1 MKTHCTQS
9 RGLITL
15 LAVLSLA
22 VGSQFSTTFAQGSA
36 FTYQGR
42 LNDSGGA
49 ATGTYDLQFTLFDA
63 GTNGSAVAG
72 PITNSPTVVS
82 NGLFTVTLD
91 FGASPFTG
99 ADLWLEIAARATN
112 GVFTVLSP
120 RQKITATPYSV
131 TARNVTGV
139 LPGGGLSGTYPGTVT
154 FNNAGN
160 SFSGSFSGSG
170 AGLTLVNAA
179 SLGGLSANQ
188 FWKTAG
194 NSGTPPNLNF
204 VGTTDNQPLEFR
216 VNNLRGLRLQP
227 GSNSA
232 PSVVGGS
239 RSNIISLGVAG
250 ATIAGGDK
258 NFIESFFPGATS
270 DYAFLGGGSSN
281 YIGYFSFNSVL
292 AGGFQNSLNP
302 NCYYSTIAGG
312 LGNSMGFHTQSSI
325 ISGGRSNTIS
335 QSVDTSTIGG
345 GSENYVDYLA
355 HYAIIGAGLHNQIL
369 SNAEYAVISGG
380 RFNTI
385 GVDADQSAIGGGQNN
400 EIKSGTS
407 CTIAGGGGN
416 SISYFSGTI
425 AGGTGNRIETNSY
438 EATIGGGS
446 GNIIHT
452 NAERATIAGGVFNE
466 AFSDS
471 SYSFIG
477 GGERN
482 IARSNAYH
490 ATISGGSNNQI
501 NNDTTY
507 CTIGGGKLHTVSA
520 NANHA
525 TIAGGDGNIAG
536 GEAPAIGGGT
546 LNQIGTGSTYDTIAG
561 GGGNSIG
568 AGTFGATIAGG
579 YVNQVNG
586 NFSFAAGYQAQ
597 ANHPGTFAWAGGNT
611 MPYASI
617 IPYTCNLYASNGVS
631 MDYSFQTA
639 GSPRG
644 VRYVFVGQNAGNTI
658 TAWNGARLTDGGT
671 WQNASDRNRKTD
683 FKEVDPRAVLD
694 KLAAM
699 PVRQWRY
706 TNEDACIKHI
716 GPVAQDF
723 QSAFGLG
730 DDDKSIGTVDA
741 DGVALAAIQGLNQKL
756 EERCEKADIRVQNL
770 EAENTELK
778 HELAEIKA
786 LLQSLAN
793 KSPTQVMQERPTA
806 ENAQVAKIENSDP

>member
-1 MKTHCTQS
+1 MKTHRTQS

-22 VGSQFSTTFAQGSA
+22 LGSQFSTTFAQGSS
-36 FTYQGR
+36 FTYQGS
-42 LNDSGGA
+42 LNDSGSA
-49 ATGTYDLQFTLFDA
+49 ASGNYDLRFTLFDA
-63 GTNGSAVAG
+63 ATNGNSVAG

-91 FGASPFTG
+91 FGAAPFTG
-99 ADLWLEIAARATN
+99 ADLWLEIAARTN
-112 GVFTVLSP
+112 GAFTVLSP

-139 LPGGGLSGTYPGTVT
+139 LPGTGLAGTYGSAVA

-170 AGLTLVNAA
+170 AGLTSVNAA
-179 SLGGLSANQ
+179 SLGGLSSSQ

-194 NSGTPPNLNF
+194 NSGTSPTANF
-204 VGTTDNQPLEFR
+204 VGTTDNQPLELR
-216 VNNLRGLRLQP
+216 VNNLRGLRVQP
-227 GSNSA
+227 GSNSS
-232 PSVVGGS
+232 PSVIGGS

-250 ATIAGGDK
+250 ATIAGGDR
-258 NFIESFFPGATS
+258 NFIESFFPLATS

-292 AGGFQNSLNP
+292 GGGYQNALNP
-302 NCYYSTIAGG
+302 NCYYSIIAGG
-312 LGNSMGFHTQSSI
+312 LSNSMGYHSVHSV
-325 ISGGRSNTIS
+325 ISGGRSNSIYG
-335 QSVDTSTIGG
+335 SVDTSTIGG
-345 GSENYVDYLA
+345 GSQNYIDFLA
-355 HYAIIGAGLHNQIL
+355 HFDVIGAGLHNQIL
-369 SNAEYAVISGG
+369 SNAEYAVINGG

-385 GVDADQSAIGGGQNN
+385 GVDADDSTIGGGQNN
-400 EIKSGTS
+400 EIKSGGTD
-407 CTIAGGGGN
+407 CTIAGGAGN

-425 AGGTGNRIETNSY
+425 SGGTGNSIETNSY
-438 EATIGGGS
+438 EGTIGGGS
-446 GNIIHT
+446 ANMIQS
-452 NAERATIAGGVFNE
+452 NAERSTISGGVFQQV
-466 AFSDS
+466 FSGS

-477 GGERN
+477 GGEHHM
-482 IARSNAYH
+482 AKSNAFH
-490 ATISGGSNNQI
+490 ATICGGSNNQI
-501 NNDTTY
+501 QNDTSY
-507 CTIGGGKLHTVSA
+507 CFIGGGKLHTVSP

-546 LNQIGTGSTYDTIAG
+546 LNQIGTGTTYDTIVG

-568 AGTFGATIAGG
+568 AGTFGATVAGG

-586 NFSFAAGYQAQ
+586 DFSFAAGYKAQ

-611 MPYASI
+611 MPYAST

-644 VRYVFVGQNAGNTI
+644 VRYVFIGQNAGNTI
-658 TAWNGARLTDGGT
+658 STWNGARLTDAGV
-671 WQNASDRNRKTD
+671 WSNVSDRNRKTD
-683 FKEVDPRAVLD
+683 FKEVNPRAVLD
-694 KLAAM
+694 KLATM

-706 TNEDACIKHI
+706 TNEDACVKHI

-723 QSAFGLG
+723 QATFGLG
-730 DDDKSIGTVDA
+730 TDDKTIGTVDA

-756 EERCEKADIRVQNL
+756 EERCKKADSRVENL
-770 EAENTELK
+770 EAENAELK
-778 HELAEIKA
+778 SQLAEIKA
-786 LLQSLAN
+786 LVQSLAK
-793 KSPTQVMQERPTA
+793 KSEL
-806 ENAQVAKIENSDP
+806 